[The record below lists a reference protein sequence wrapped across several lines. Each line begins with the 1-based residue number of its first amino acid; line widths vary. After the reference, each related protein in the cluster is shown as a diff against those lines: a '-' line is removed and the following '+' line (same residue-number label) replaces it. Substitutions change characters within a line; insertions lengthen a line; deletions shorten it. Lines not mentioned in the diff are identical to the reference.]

1 METISKPK
9 QQQQQQQKNKQQPT
23 EWEDIFENDIS
34 SMGLIS
40 KIHNELKQVNI
51 KI

>member
-1 METISKPK
+1 MHRDGNHQQSKTNK
-9 QQQQQQQKNKQQPT
+9 QTNKQQPT
-23 EWEDIFENDIS
+23 ELEEIFANDIS
-34 SMGLIS
+34 IIGLIS